1 MRVHTR
7 SILHGTLSCLLTFG
21 LVVSLGVAAPLSGSA
36 PLDNDPDD
44 EPETYQGIE
53 DLDPGDSRTESDD
66 GGNGFAV
73 LEFGIR
79 GGGSVFGWTD
89 LDGDPREV
97 ELVVS
102 DPTLAAD
109 DVRQADADDDDDPEV
124 VWVGT
129 QGSDVDGDGQVIREE
144 AGSVAGMID
153 IDGDGNTE
161 IIVQD
166 TTRPLGEFH
175 ADAFGINRAEDDPR
189 EVLWVG
195 ILGENGR
202 GRAASVLSFADVND
216 DGESEVVLQDNRTSG
231 SPAFD
236 QFIDIDGDGDGD
248 IVIRIPEG

>member
-1 MRVHTR
+1 MVCHARA
-7 SILHGTLSCLLTFG
+7 IAQGTLIMLLSLG
-21 LVVSLGVAAPLSGSA
+21 LMVSLGAAAPLSGKA

-44 EPETYQGIE
+44 EAETYRGIA
-53 DLDPGDSRTESDD
+53 DLDPGQSRTESDD
-66 GGNGFAV
+66 GGNGFAA

-102 DPTLAAD
+102 DPTLSAD
-109 DVRQADADDDDDPEV
+109 DVRQADADDDNDPEV

-144 AGSVAGMID
+144 AGSIVGMID

-161 IIVQD
+161 IVVQD
-166 TTRPLGEFH
+166 TTRALGDFH
-175 ADAFGINRAEDDPR
+175 QDSFGINGAEDDPR
-189 EVLWVG
+189 EVIWIG

-202 GRAASVLSFADVND
+202 GRAATVIGFGDVND
-216 DGESEVVLQDNRTSG
+216 DGESEVELQDNRTSG
-231 SPAFD
+231 SPPFD
-236 QFIDIDGDGDGD
+236 QFIDVDSDGDGD
-248 IVIRIPEG
+248 IVIRVPDA